1 MRVVDFYQLPR
12 HVQER
17 FVSASRGVGLPSVL
31 LASRPPLPFPWP
43 WTAVAVV
50 GFGVMLATSIPGFG
64 ALGHPQAILGPLG
77 LLACAGGAMAVL
89 LGALLVSA
97 ARSAPGRLHYPAAV
111 YLYPV
116 GAINAVSSRPRVHLL
131 TELVEIVGSQPPRML
146 TLRFADGASYQFDAQ
161 NETRAAEVERQIRRY
176 QAELPNAQQDPREL
190 AVLDPLTD
198 SGVPNPLLPT
208 TPLTRRSPWWVRWAI
223 PLAILGGAG
232 LGLGTWFLRNLISER
247 RMLEAAVQANTV
259 EGYRAY
265 LSAGGSKSAVSELWL
280 PRAELLRARNQRSV
294 EAIEQFVKEHPK
306 SKIDGEA
313 TLAMRE
319 ALLVELTRARDAEQ
333 LTALRQI
340 AKQHPRHDLID
351 GELQNAIQATYQS
364 ALSRFRARAVNN
376 GEMNSF
382 MRRLV
387 DYSSRKGPTVSIR
400 CQRESNISQ
409 EQMDS
414 SIRRSPYTTK
424 EHQPAQYFDLQ
435 HDAARHAK
443 LVARLVKRLQQ
454 EFPEDILRFRPAP
467 DLASGADATTVDMPT
482 LTVKQNT
489 YFTGATTLN
498 KPRGVFVSIT
508 VAFEAVFAI
517 PGDKKPL
524 ISKFRRAAAP
534 DIRTIMD
541 QSLAPDVVYTGMTD
555 KCYDG
560 FAQGWLATLL
570 KQP

>member
-31 LASRPPLPFPWP
+31 LAYRPPLPFPWL
-43 WTAVAVV
+43 WTVV
-50 GFGVMLATSIPGFG
+50 GVLGFGVVVVTSVLGFG
-64 ALGHPQAILGPLG
+64 TLGHPQAILDPLG
-77 LLACAGGAMAVL
+77 LLACAAGAMAAL
-89 LGALLVSA
+89 LGALQASA
-97 ARSAPGRLHYPAAV
+97 ARSAPRRLHYPAAV

-116 GAINAVSSRPRVHLL
+116 GVINAISARPRIHLL
-131 TELVEIVGSQPPRML
+131 TELVELVGSQPPRTL
-146 TLRFADGASYQFDAQ
+146 RLRFADGASFEFDAQ
-161 NETRAAEVERQIRRY
+161 NQVRATEIEQQIRRY

-208 TPLTRRSPWWVRWAI
+208 TPLTRGSPWWVRWAI
-223 PLAILGGAG
+223 PLALLGGAG
-232 LGLGTWFLRNLISER
+232 LGLGAWFLRNLISER
-247 RMLEAAVQANTV
+247 RMLAAAVQANTV
-259 EGYRAY
+259 EAYRAY

-294 EAIEQFVKEHPK
+294 EAIEQFVKEHPN
-306 SKIDGEA
+306 SKIEGEA

-319 ALLVELTRARDAEQ
+319 ALLGKLTRTRDAGQ
-333 LTALRQI
+333 VTGLRQI
-340 AKQHPRHDLID
+340 AKQHARYDLIET
-351 GELQNAIQATYQS
+351 ELENAIQATYQG
-364 ALSRFRARAVNN
+364 AIARFRSRAVNN

-387 DYSSRKGPTVSIR
+387 DYSARKGPPVRIR
-400 CQRESNISQ
+400 CQREPNVSI
-409 EQMDS
+409 EQMDGQ
-414 SIRRSPYTTK
+414 IRRSPYTTK
-424 EHQPAQYFDLQ
+424 EHQPAQYFDAQ

-454 EFPEDILRFRPAP
+454 EFPTDILHFQPGP
-467 DLASGADATTVDMPT
+467 DLVTGADATTVDVPT
-482 LTVKQNT
+482 LTVKQTT

-508 VAFEAVFAI
+508 VAFDAVFAI
-517 PGDKKPL
+517 PGEKKPL
-524 ISKFRRAAAP
+524 ISKFRKAGAP
-534 DIRTIMD
+534 DLRTIMD
-541 QSLAPDVVYTGMTD
+541 EKLSPEVVYTRMTD

-560 FAQGWLATLL
+560 VAQSWLATLL